1 MPFGQEMQLGSRFG
15 KEIWEGDSVRRYRY
29 GYEEG
34 HSGRKFECIPEKT
47 IENGI
52 LVGYL
57 RDQTGYTLGVSTRVG
72 GKFTKLRQGI
82 RQETW

>member
-1 MPFGQEMQLGSRFG
+1 MQLGSRFG

-57 RDQTGYTLGVSTRVG
+57 RD
-72 GKFTKLRQGI
+72 
-82 RQETW
+82 